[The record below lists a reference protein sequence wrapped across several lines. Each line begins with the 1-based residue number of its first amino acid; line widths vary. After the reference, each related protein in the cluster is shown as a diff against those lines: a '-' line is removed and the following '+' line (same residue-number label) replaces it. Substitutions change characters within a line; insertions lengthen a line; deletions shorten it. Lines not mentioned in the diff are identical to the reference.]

1 MGEYMKKELAMH
13 CKQDF
18 VDHVRGVGMMIGVQL
33 RKDGNS
39 LVDQAREKGALINVP
54 SDTVI
59 RFVPPFVITK
69 EEVDRVVDIVSG
81 LAL

>member
-1 MGEYMKKELAMH
+1 
-13 CKQDF
+13 
-18 VDHVRGVGMMIGVQL
+18 VDHVRGVGLMVGVQL
-33 RKDGNS
+33 NKDGNS
-39 LVDQAREKGALINVP
+39 LVDQAREKGALINVA

-81 LAL
+81 LTL